1 MCGLSKNWKVL
12 KGEIDKITILG
23 EVLNILISITD
34 ETDINYIYMC
44 IRSFYMQAH
53 DLNIVQ

>member
-23 EVLNILISITD
+23 EVLNILISIID
-34 ETDINYIYMC
+34 EIDINSIYMYVC
-44 IRSFYMQAH
+44 DHFTCTHMI
-53 DLNIVQ
+53 

>member
-1 MCGLSKNWKVL
+1 MCGLSKNWKVF

-34 ETDINYIYMC
+34 ETDINSIYIY
-44 IRSFYMQAH
+44 IYVYTIILHAST
-53 DLNIVQ
+53 